1 MPVASRGARR
11 TLRVGI
17 AGCLAATAIGLG
29 LAGPATAADPPTAV
43 PAVAATPPLP
53 PLPPTAAVPAG
64 AGGGRKIG

>member
-1 MPVASRGARR
+1 MPTASRGARR

-17 AGCLAATAIGLG
+17 ASCLAATAIGLG
-29 LAGPATAADPPTAV
+29 LAGPATAAGPPSAA
-43 PAVAATPPLP
+43 PAVAAMP